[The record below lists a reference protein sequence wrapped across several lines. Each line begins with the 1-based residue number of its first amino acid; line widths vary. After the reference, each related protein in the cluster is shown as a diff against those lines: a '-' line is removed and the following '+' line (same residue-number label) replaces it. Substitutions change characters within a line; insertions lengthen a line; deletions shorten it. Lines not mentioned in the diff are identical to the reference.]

1 MRFRSVKRVMKSKDR
16 TSIGEAAYCRRM
28 SGMHLRWHQL
38 HPKSPREI
46 RACIVACNLGR
57 HTPNLNPF
65 QRLASE
71 KPQSNYSRIIQ
82 VIIVAL
88 GADGGCCGIRRIVK
102 LPVYI
107 HKAERSQV
115 STGSRRE
122 RVGTYVVT
130 SGNLALKREPRP
142 F

>member
-28 SGMHLRWHQL
+28 SGMHLRWRQL
-38 HPKSPREI
+38 RPKSRKGI
-46 RACIVACNLGR
+46 RTCSASDLGR

-65 QRLASE
+65 QRQILEESR
-71 KPQSNYSRIIQ
+71 SGYSRIIQ

-88 GADGGCCGIRRIVK
+88 GADGCCCGIGRIVK

-107 HKAERSQV
+107 HEAAMSQV
-115 STGSRRE
+115 SAESRQERE
-122 RVGTYVVT
+122 GTYVVT
-130 SGNLALKREPRP
+130 SGDLALKREPRP